1 MIWTIDGAADAPP
14 DVAQRSPIGMAINS
28 NGGRF
33 FAGFSDDQGTK
44 TESGVL
50 WLFNDSPRKFWSVAI
65 EGAAIGAGIAD
76 DGKGMVSGS
85 TDGNVYPLD
94 LDGAIRWELETLG
107 RRRTAG

>member
-1 MIWTIDGAADAPP
+1 
-14 DVAQRSPIGMAINS
+14 MAINS

-33 FAGFSDDQGTK
+33 FAGFSDYQGTK

-50 WLFNDSPRKFWSVAI
+50 SLFNDSPRKFWSVAI
-65 EGAAIGAGIAD
+65 EGAVIGAGIAD

-94 LDGAIRWELETLG
+94 LDGAIRWKLETLG